1 MNTIYETAVI
11 MCLLVMTDNDCGSY
25 RHKAAEVSSVGLYT
39 VTADS
44 IYNTILC
51 CVVTVA
57 AIAEVGSFES

>member
-1 MNTIYETAVI
+1 
-11 MCLLVMTDNDCGSY
+11 MTDNDCGSY